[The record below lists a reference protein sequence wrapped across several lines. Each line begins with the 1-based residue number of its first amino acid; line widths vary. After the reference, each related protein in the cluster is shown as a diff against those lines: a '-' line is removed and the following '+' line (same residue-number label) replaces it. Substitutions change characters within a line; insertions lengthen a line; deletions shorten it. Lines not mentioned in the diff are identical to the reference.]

1 MSGFSRTVD
10 IADWRSSIADSLF
23 IGDWS
28 SLIGVR
34 FEQPGDESAVRE
46 TNALAFDGPL
56 EARLVDALRDSLR
69 GTPDYLSLVAT
80 IDKHVVGHILFTPIT
95 IEPARNCPIAGLAPM
110 AVRPEHQ
117 RAGIGGQLIR
127 AGLKECRRSGYS
139 AVVVLGHPEYYP
151 RFGFV
156 PAHTFGLTCEFPS
169 PPEAFM
175 AIELEPK
182 ALGGI
187 RGLVRYLPQF
197 GEVS

>member
-1 MSGFSRTVD
+1 VIS
-10 IADWRSSIADSLF
+10 
-23 IGDWS
+23 
-28 SLIGVR
+28 VR
-34 FEQPGDESAVRE
+34 LERPGDASDIRE
-46 TNALAFDGPL
+46 TNELAFGGPL

-69 GTPDYLSLVAT
+69 GTQDYLSLVAT
-80 IDKHVVGHILFTPIT
+80 IDRRVVGHILFTPIT

-117 RAGIGGQLIR
+117 RSGIGGQLIR

-175 AIELEPK
+175 AIELESE
-182 ALGGI
+182 ALNGV
-187 RGLVRYLPQF
+187 RGVVRYRPEF
-197 GEVS
+197 SSAEA

>member
-1 MSGFSRTVD
+1 M
-10 IADWRSSIADSLF
+10 
-23 IGDWS
+23 
-28 SLIGVR
+28 IGVR
-34 FEQPGDESAVRE
+34 FEQPGDEAGVRE
-46 TNALAFDGPL
+46 TNELAFGEPL
-56 EARLVDALRDSLR
+56 EAGLVDALRDSLR

-80 IDKHVVGHILFTPIT
+80 IGKQVVGHILFTPIT

-117 RAGIGGQLIR
+117 RSGIGGQLIR